1 MPAQMSMSD
10 RSVVRQLVLAAG
22 GPQVDIPES
31 GVRLPGK
38 VDSSSDVTLDDN
50 IKVNIKVMGR
60 GLNSE

>member
-1 MPAQMSMSD
+1 MPAQMSMRD
-10 RSVVRQLVLAAG
+10 RSGVRQLVSAAG
-22 GPQVDIPES
+22 GPQLDIPES

-50 IKVNIKVMGR
+50 IKVNIKVMGK